1 MQLNINS
8 SAVVVFTNKLEKLH
22 KSALPVATREAL
34 NTAAFDVKKNT
45 MPKEAK
51 VFTQRN
57 PTFFKSTSKVQPAKG
72 FDIKS
77 MKSIVGFM
85 PQSGAKESG
94 GATEDLKQQED
105 SGTIGHRSFIPLA
118 GARAGGNYNRRVSNK
133 MRLAVI
139 KSKIVD
145 AKKSK
150 ARTKAGQFFSSAWH
164 AGKGGIVIG
173 NKMSNGSR
181 MLLRINSVTRIKKTV
196 TTKAGKTYT
205 AGNTV
210 VNSTPI
216 YSLKKNR
223 VVKIKQTKFMQKA
236 SLESQKIIEQAYIT
250 AAEKQIQRLTK

>member
-8 SAVVVFTNKLEKLH
+8 SAVVVFTNKLEKMH
-22 KSALPVATREAL
+22 RSALPVAIREAL
-34 NTAAFDVKKNT
+34 NVAAFDVKKNT

-150 ARTKAGQFFSSAWH
+150 ARTKAGQFFSSAYH
-164 AGKGGIVIG
+164 VGVGGFVLSAWKNKHG
-173 NKMSNGSR
+173 NRLLMSIEGIN
-181 MLLRINSVTRIKKTV
+181 RINGQ
-196 TTKAGKTYT
+196 TKVKYKPVYAVK
-205 AGNTV
+205 
-210 VNSTPI
+210 S
-216 YSLKKNR
+216 NR
-223 VVKIKQTKFMQKA
+223 SVKIQATHFMRKA
-236 SLESQKIIEQAYIT
+236 STESSNKIEQAYIT